1 MINTISGMLFPI
13 ITFPYVSRVLLA
25 DGLGKINFLNSIISY
40 ISLLSCL
47 GIPLYAV
54 REIAKVRSDARLL
67 SKTASEILI
76 LHLGLTLIGYMIVF
90 ALSIL
95 VDKINADIVIFFI
108 LSFTLIFTTIG
119 CEWLFQGVEDFKY
132 ITIRGLIVKVTSVVL
147 LFCLVKSRE
156 DIVWYAVYTVV
167 GVLGGNIF
175 NFVRLRKYIKIS
187 DYKFAEL
194 NPLRHLKPALH
205 IFVLNLII
213 SIYVNLDTVMLGFRS
228 DETAVG
234 LYTAASRLSKMC
246 LGITGA
252 LGTAL
257 LPRFSNL
264 IANNDFEQFNRL
276 ASKAVRYIVAISLP
290 IAAAMVVLSPSIIR
304 LFAGDTYAPAI
315 ETLSL
320 LSPIIVF
327 IAISGTLGIQILYPQ
342 GKENIVILSTA
353 IGALL
358 NFTLNWFLIPTYAQN
373 GAALAT
379 LFGEL
384 SVTLAMIILGRKYLP
399 QNFLNVSYINYILGV
414 VLMTISLVFIRL
426 QHFNDITTLIT
437 SFVIGSTIYLLYLL
451 ATKDELGIMVKSI
464 ILKIIKR

>member
-1 MINTISGMLFPI
+1 MLFPI